1 MSKANLSTSAAVAEL
16 QKLIQE
22 FKLLQQETREATQE
36 FVKLS
41 SALKSMGAI
50 TTNAKAQFGSLDKQ
64 LKNITKSQRNY
75 KTQTRNLKLEI
86 QNLTLANKKLENQLR
101 KNDIQNK
108 KSKGGFKGLFNSVK
122 SLAGAFGLIIGI
134 EIFASIIKSAFSLM
148 KTFDGIRFA
157 MQKITKDS
165 NLAASSQRFLTE
177 ITDDFG
183 VSLVTTTNRYVK
195 FLAAARQS
203 GLTVR
208 ETENIFRSMTK
219 AASVLALQTDEL
231 RGVYL
236 ALEQM
241 LSKGKVTTEELRRQ
255 LGERLPG
262 AMGIMAA
269 SMGVTISQL
278 DKMMKLGQVLSA
290 DVLPKFAKAVEIAYG
305 IEKEERINTLVSAQN
320 RLTNSWQNF
329 VKYVYSNSKG
339 LISVFNGIASAMNSI
354 TEFFS
359 SEARV
364 DNKIIEKKKALEEEI
379 RATAKKALDDR
390 LSDELKYD
398 NVKQQIQDTRAK
410 LTVAKI
416 KKNNDAEVKALE
428 EVIREKTSLL
438 LGYEDEI
445 FLIQQDYA
453 FKNIETNRKQLDEIS
468 GKYEAYQ
475 ESLKGAEGF
484 GGSLVDLAKKGI
496 GGGIIF
502 WVEKLSEKFGES
514 TGEIQALIEKYT
526 ELKAKDDTFSRLV
539 EQPDNVSPVD
549 TGVSSKKLKDLKDL
563 TNQINNEILR
573 KTIETNKAILDDEEA
588 SLDLKLGLQEYNL
601 VAEAQII
608 KNDTADKLKEIDK
621 IVEAEY
627 KASQDGITFA
637 EFKANKIK
645 LINDKSTTAL
655 LKLELKFN
663 EDKEALV
670 KEHTDFLQ
678 EELESKRIKN
688 ETNYYNAL
696 AVLRSKFEG
705 EELKGKE
712 VELKLAFDEIGLFD
726 TMDVLE
732 QLIVIFEKLG
742 IPVDDLKLALA
753 KAKAELEGLG
763 DTTDIEAQKKAFQ
776 ETLAIAG
783 QFADALGDIGN
794 AIFDNKI
801 ENIEAEMD
809 AITKSYDK
817 QIELA
822 EGHAEK
828 QKHLEEEKQ
837 IKLEALE
844 KKRLKEE
851 QKKAKFNKAKAIV
864 DIAINTAVAISRAV
878 AESTF
883 LGLPLI
889 PVLAALGALQIAAVL
904 AQPIPKYKDG
914 LDEAKLDHIAMIND
928 GGQQEYVERGGK
940 ILTTQTKNAIVGL
953 KKGDTVHKNYDSMI
967 KETMILNSMT
977 NGMSVSENDY
987 SKLLNTVSL
996 GLKDGFKHAKINNKT
1011 NIINKIKDNRYAE
1024 SMSRWN

>member
-1 MSKANLSTSAAVAEL
+1 
-16 QKLIQE
+16 
-22 FKLLQQETREATQE
+22 
-36 FVKLS
+36 
-41 SALKSMGAI
+41 
-50 TTNAKAQFGSLDKQ
+50 
-64 LKNITKSQRNY
+64 
-75 KTQTRNLKLEI
+75 
-86 QNLTLANKKLENQLR
+86 
-101 KNDIQNK
+101 
-108 KSKGGFKGLFNSVK
+108 
-122 SLAGAFGLIIGI
+122 
-134 EIFASIIKSAFSLM
+134 
-148 KTFDGIRFA
+148 
-157 MQKITKDS
+157 
-165 NLAASSQRFLTE
+165 
-177 ITDDFG
+177 
-183 VSLVTTTNRYVK
+183 
-195 FLAAARQS
+195 
-203 GLTVR
+203 
-208 ETENIFRSMTK
+208 
-219 AASVLALQTDEL
+219 
-231 RGVYL
+231 
-236 ALEQM
+236 
-241 LSKGKVTTEELRRQ
+241 
-255 LGERLPG
+255 
-262 AMGIMAA
+262 
-269 SMGVTISQL
+269 
-278 DKMMKLGQVLSA
+278 
-290 DVLPKFAKAVEIAYG
+290 
-305 IEKEERINTLVSAQN
+305 
-320 RLTNSWQNF
+320 
-329 VKYVYSNSKG
+329 
-339 LISVFNGIASAMNSI
+339 
-354 TEFFS
+354 
-359 SEARV
+359 
-364 DNKIIEKKKALEEEI
+364 
-379 RATAKKALDDR
+379 
-390 LSDELKYD
+390 
-398 NVKQQIQDTRAK
+398 
-410 LTVAKI
+410 
-416 KKNNDAEVKALE
+416 
-428 EVIREKTSLL
+428 
-438 LGYEDEI
+438 
-445 FLIQQDYA
+445 
-453 FKNIETNRKQLDEIS
+453 
-468 GKYEAYQ
+468 
-475 ESLKGAEGF
+475 
-484 GGSLVDLAKKGI
+484 
-496 GGGIIF
+496 
-502 WVEKLSEKFGES
+502 
-514 TGEIQALIEKYT
+514 
-526 ELKAKDDTFSRLV
+526 
-539 EQPDNVSPVD
+539 
-549 TGVSSKKLKDLKDL
+549 
-563 TNQINNEILR
+563 
-573 KTIETNKAILDDEEA
+573 
-588 SLDLKLGLQEYNL
+588 LDLKLGLQEYNL